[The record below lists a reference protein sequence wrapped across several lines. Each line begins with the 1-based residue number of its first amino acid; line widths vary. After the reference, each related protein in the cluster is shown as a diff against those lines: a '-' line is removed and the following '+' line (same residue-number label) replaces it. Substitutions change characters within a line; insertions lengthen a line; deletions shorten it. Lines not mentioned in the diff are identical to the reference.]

1 LLLPIFQ
8 PISIAFHYIIPSSP
22 DDSRIN
28 NCDFSRKLVADSLPP
43 LGSRPTAPPR
53 NKTPQKKKEKTQ
65 TQNEKRRKKKK
76 KKKRINRQQVNEY
89 VPSLL
94 RENNTAQPMG
104 AADTYAFSFL
114 YQQFAQQSKINKLGL
129 QKTRNRKL

>member
-22 DDSRIN
+22 DNSRIN
-28 NCDFSRKLVADSLPP
+28 NCDFSRKLGADSLPP

-53 NKTPQKKKEKTQ
+53 NKTPQKKKGKTQ
-65 TQNEKRRKKKK
+65 TQHQKRRKKKK
-76 KKKRINRQQVNEY
+76 INRQQVNEY